1 MNLPESA
8 QSRADLVEHI
18 RSLLDDLDANEA
30 EWENSA
36 LGDFLEA
43 LAAWLTDCG
52 KASPRNDEGV
62 IDPDRPSWQ
71 LFASA
76 LSAARVYE

>member
-30 EWENSA
+30 DWENSA

-52 KASPRNDEGV
+52 KAAPNGEGAF
-62 IDPDRPSWQ
+62 DPDRPSWQ

>member
-43 LAAWLTDCG
+43 LAAWLTDCESAATLNE
-52 KASPRNDEGV
+52 KR
-62 IDPDRPSWQ
+62 IDPDRPSWE
-71 LFASA
+71 LFACA